1 MPRKEK
7 LFVGINKDLEEI
19 TVPIPDADP
28 KPWDGKDELKYIGK
42 KVPRIDGTYKTT
54 GRAKYT
60 FDIKV
65 PGMIYG
71 KIIRSPYPAA
81 MVTKIDSSQA
91 EKLPGVRAII
101 PVQDELPFPVRFAGQ
116 EVVALAADT
125 EHLAQEAADLVK
137 IEYDQKPFV
146 VDLDEAMKEN
156 APLVFDS
163 KDEDKAK
170 NVRDARIYPK
180 DGTSEEI
187 DAVLNSSDHKI
198 EATYRTQVQ
207 THSSMET
214 HGVVAKWN
222 DEKLTIWASTQ
233 GTFTVR
239 NQVAEH
245 FNIPKSNI
253 RVITKF
259 MGGGFGSKLKADIY
273 TMLAVKL
280 TREAKKPVRL
290 MLSRKEDHLST
301 GNRPNSLQTVTV
313 GATKEGKITGI
324 KLKSFGTAGI
334 SRGAGTGGPARFIY
348 DAEKIYTEESDV
360 YTNAGPSAPFRAPGH
375 PQGAFAFEQ
384 TIDDMAY
391 KIGMD
396 PLEFR
401 IKNSESD
408 KVRQTEYKIGAEK
421 FGWSKRNP
429 KPGAEKGVIKAGV
442 GLANSLWYYI
452 YSPGSHVSLR
462 VNDDGSVQMR
472 SGVQDIGGGIVTAMA
487 MIIAEELCLK
497 PTDIKIT
504 IGDTEFGLAPTSGGS
519 QTTAGLTPAVR
530 NAAYSAKQRLLKI
543 AAGLMEV
550 DMKEVNLSDGGTFST
565 LDSKKQLTWK
575 EVTAEIPEGQ
585 FSVTGER
592 MEDYYE
598 TERWK
603 ISGVQFAEVEVDTE
617 TGSIKVK
624 RMVAVHDCGRPMD
637 LLTIENQINGGII
650 QGISFAL
657 YENRILDRNTG
668 VMVNPN
674 LEQYKIAGARD
685 VPAIE
690 SHIIDL
696 NLGQSSTGAIGVGE
710 PATIPTAAAIANAV
724 YHAIGVRVR
733 ELPMTPSV
741 VLKALNKV

>member
-565 LDSKKQLTWK
+565 LDSKKQMTWK